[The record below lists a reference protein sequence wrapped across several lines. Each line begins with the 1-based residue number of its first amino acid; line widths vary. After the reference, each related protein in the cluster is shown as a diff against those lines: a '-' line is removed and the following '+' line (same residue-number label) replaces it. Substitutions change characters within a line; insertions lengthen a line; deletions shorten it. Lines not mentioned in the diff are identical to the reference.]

1 LLLMGASSLLVFSFF
16 LLLHSISSSRQ
27 ITSTLHITE
36 DAVFDKNYTGKTRP
50 NGELSVFHYSVTK
63 DDVVRIRMTSRN
75 ANLSTPLL
83 SVFREPATIISIQ
96 LPIMIKNYMYNS
108 TARTLCPYSLQTVNY
123 DGNLTISVELS
134 SHRPIDYQ
142 FSATILQN
150 FHLNVTTPMVASA
163 SAAEPVFYQ
172 FDFPPHLD
180 SVVIW
185 IKSNSSICMTV
196 SIQKAECPVFDLEN
210 NVISGGLHQ
219 TMTKSGSI
227 TVERR
232 YFEKFF
238 VIFVI
243 RPNDDECSTMEEI
256 IPPHP
261 HYMQPREKT
270 FMVDIQ
276 SAPNMEDYIL
286 PIAFT
291 FGGIIIIYSLAIV
304 FVLTMGGYEKQ
315 MMVREGRQ
323 LLAGVEEAQE
333 SAPSTSQPYMTDRFD
348 YSILENEAST
358 SSSTSRSSPPYRDL
372 EETASLRSYDTVP
385 DARDKF
391 VVRQNVN
398 LTVGDLSLKP
408 WKQRDKKYNRY
419 VVSLITISLFYGLP
433 VVQLVLTWQD
443 TVRSSGN
450 LDLCWYNFRCAR
462 PFSVFFAF
470 NNVISNAGYITLGL
484 LFLLMVKEREM
495 RYRSLCKIFPNV
507 LQKDY
512 GLPHH
517 NGLMYA
523 IGVAVVMEGVLSAS
537 YHICPSSSNYQ
548 FDTSFMYIIGLLGML
563 KIYQLRHPDI
573 NANAHVSFA
582 VAAFFIFLAM
592 MGVYLNTIPFWI
604 FFSLSYFI
612 IMFMVSVEFYFK
624 GLWRLNFME
633 ILRSIQYTFV
643 SSKWCSCLVPAY
655 PGRFLFLIIGNSIN
669 LGMVVIGLIKRPKD
683 FPSFMLGPFIANLF
697 LYLLYYIVMKFVHRE
712 RLRARAIA
720 FLVLAFICW
729 MAGGW
734 FFLNNVSDWSE
745 TPAVSRELNH
755 DCILLAFY
763 DNHDVW
769 HFLSSVAIFMSFSL
783 INCVDDDLQW
793 VRRDKIAVF

>member
-1 LLLMGASSLLVFSFF
+1 ATLLPFFLF
-16 LLLHSISSSRQ
+16 LLLHFSSCDLLKSE
-27 ITSTLHITE
+27 SMLVTE
-36 DAVFDKNYTGKTRP
+36 GAIFDKNYTGTTKED
-50 NGELSVFHYSVTK
+50 GELSVFHYSVTQ
-63 DDVVRIRMTSRN
+63 DDVVRIRMTSSH
-75 ANLSTPLL
+75 ANQSTPLL
-83 SVFREPATIISIQ
+83 AVFREPATIISVQ

-108 TARTLCPYSLQTVNY
+108 TARTLCPYSLSKQY

-134 SHRPIDYQ
+134 SHRPIDYA
-142 FSATILQN
+142 FSATIIQN
-150 FHLNVTTPMVASA
+150 FLLTENTPLIASA
-163 SAAEPVFYQ
+163 SASEPVFYQ
-172 FDFPPHLD
+172 FNFPSYLD

-185 IKSNSSICMTV
+185 IESNTSICMTV

-210 NVISGGLHQ
+210 NVISGGMHQ

-232 YFEKFF
+232 FFEKFF

-261 HYMQPREKT
+261 HYMKPREKT
-270 FMVDIQ
+270 FRVTIQ
-276 SAPNMEDYIL
+276 AAPNLVDYVF
-286 PIAFT
+286 PIAVT
-291 FGGIIIIYSLAIV
+291 FGGFLFIYIIAV
-304 FVLTMGGYEKQ
+304 AFVLTMGTVEKRA
-315 MMVREGRQ
+315 MVMEGRA
-323 LLAGVEEAQE
+323 LLNANREDDNEAG
-333 SAPSTSQPYMTDRFD
+333 PSSRQPYVTDRFD
-348 YSILENEAST
+348 YSVLENEQP
-358 SSSTSRSSPPYRDL
+358 SSSSYQDL
-372 EETASLRSYDTVP
+372 EETGSLRSFDTVP
-385 DARDKF
+385 DCRDKL
-391 VVRQNVN
+391 VVRQNRN

-408 WKQRDKKYNRY
+408 WKTRDKKYNRY
-419 VVSLITISLFYGLP
+419 VVSLLTIALFYGLP

-443 TVRSSGN
+443 TVRLSGN

-470 NNVISNAGYITLGL
+470 NNVISNIGYISLGL
-484 LFLLMVKEREM
+484 LFLLMVKEREI
-495 RYRSLCKIFPNV
+495 RYRSLCKLFPEV
-507 LQKDY
+507 LQRDY

-523 IGVAVVMEGVLSAS
+523 IGVAVVMEGILSAS

-582 VAAFFIFLAM
+582 IAAFFIFIAM

-604 FFSLSYFI
+604 FFALSYLI
-612 IMFMVSVEFYFK
+612 TMFLVSVEFYFK
-624 GLWRLNFME
+624 GLWRLNVME

-655 PGRFLFLIIGNSIN
+655 PGRFLFLVIGNSIN

-683 FPSFMLGPFIANLF
+683 FPSFLLGPFIANLF

-712 RLRARAIA
+712 RLRTRAIA
-720 FLVLAFICW
+720 FLVLAFVCW
-729 MAGGW
+729 FSAGW
-734 FFLNNVSDWSE
+734 FFLHNVSDWSE
-745 TPAVSRELNH
+745 TPANSREMNH
-755 DCILLAFY
+755 DCILLSFY

-769 HFLSSVAIFMSFSL
+769 HFLSSIAIFMSFSL